1 MSKLATCESAT
12 SESLHDDTLYHIFC
26 ECDEDLGLCG
36 LDISDYA
43 ISDPLDGDPVCVV
56 CLDLEFVPCPR
67 CGR

>member
-36 LDISDYA
+36 LDISDCA
-43 ISDPLDGDPVCVV
+43 ISDPLGDDPVCVV

>member
-1 MSKLATCESAT
+1 MSKLATRESPK

-36 LDISDYA
+36 LDISDLV
-43 ISDPLDGDPVCVV
+43 ISEPLGDDKVCVV
-56 CLDLEFVPCPR
+56 CLDLEFVPCSR